1 MKVPSRWPAQ
11 LAAPFIMAL
20 CSASSPSGWQ
30 YRGDWGGGQKQT
42 AIQHI
47 YPAAAG
53 TQRGIVTTGTGCSRS
68 TAGYGELSLSLRGM
82 FPDLI
87 RIWRN
92 RERMTL
98 PRWKLERG
106 RFADLRVKTI
116 MNVAIFAICPC

>member
-20 CSASSPSGWQ
+20 CSASSPSGLRYQ
-30 YRGDWGGGQKQT
+30 GIGGGGGQKQT

-53 TQRGIVTTGTGCSRS
+53 TQRGIVKTGTGCSRS
-68 TAGYGELSLSLRGM
+68 TAGYAELSLSLRGM

-87 RIWRN
+87 RI
-92 RERMTL
+92 
-98 PRWKLERG
+98 
-106 RFADLRVKTI
+106 
-116 MNVAIFAICPC
+116 